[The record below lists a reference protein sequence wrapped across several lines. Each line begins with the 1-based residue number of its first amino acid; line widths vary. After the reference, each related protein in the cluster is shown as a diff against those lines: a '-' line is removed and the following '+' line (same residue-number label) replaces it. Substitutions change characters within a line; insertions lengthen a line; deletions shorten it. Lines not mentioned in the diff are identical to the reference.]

1 MDVIK
6 APNLT
11 GEWLNNSC
19 KFKEYV
25 MAKHGE
31 GHLYKLRGKGCWR
44 VRWMFEGKLHDE
56 TTGTEDIYKARK
68 IAAQKTACTSA
79 LGDVRALT
87 ARLEKAK
94 DEQAILEAKLNPSL
108 TLFNMIDAF
117 KSLDVVRRKKNS
129 PSTWR
134 GWNAFGNLLIRK
146 FGGSTE
152 MRQIT
157 KEQADDL
164 MREYEKNVSPV
175 QFNTAL
181 AFYKRCWLLL
191 KTYDSPTELKARL
204 HEISPW
210 QHILPI
216 KTGEVVGKRPFT
228 KDQLTRIWRVLDEI
242 GNPELLLLFDLAR
255 NTGARLNDLV
265 SWQWGKHLKFN
276 TRVDGDKMSVEAV
289 LEWKPIKTKNT
300 TGKLMIIPI
309 LDKRVVE
316 NLYSRW
322 KKRKSD
328 DEHILESMYAL
339 YHKDN
344 RTSITHLCQCV
355 LKKAGIETIVKVEGN
370 SRGNCV
376 YGMHSFRHTLVSE
389 LFEKGVD
396 LGTIQHLYTGHGSS
410 YVTELYAHAD
420 LDKKRIDLSKLAPI
434 DVDKKKPDGATTFL
448 SMLNDEDKVEYDKI
462 KLMDIDPH
470 MKNALVGLLRF
481 KNKDDLRIIQN
492 WLDRRMSSIK

>member
-1 MDVIK
+1 MPFFDII
-6 APNLT
+6 
-11 GEWLNNSC
+11 
-19 KFKEYV
+19 
-25 MAKHGE
+25 MATSKRKVVAMGRKGE

-68 IAAQKTACTSA
+68 IAAQKTACSTA

-129 PSTWR
+129 QSTLR

-157 KEQADDL
+157 KEQVDEL
-164 MREYEKNVSPV
+164 MREYEKKVSPA
-175 QFNTAL
+175 QFNTVL

-204 HEISPW
+204 REQSPW
-210 QHILPI
+210 QHILPM
-216 KTGEVVGKRPFT
+216 KMNEVVGKRPFT

-242 GNPELLLLFDLAR
+242 GNPELSLLFDLAR
-255 NTGARLNDLV
+255 NTGARLHDLV

-289 LEWKPIKTKNT
+289 LEWKPLKTKNS

-309 LDKRVVE
+309 LDERVVDD
-316 NLYSRW
+316 LYRKW

-328 DEHILESMYAL
+328 EEYVLPSMYEL
-339 YHKDN
+339 YHRN
-344 RTSITHLCQCV
+344 NGSYITKLTQGV
-355 LKKAGIETIVKVEGN
+355 FKKAGIKTIVKVEGN

-410 YVTELYAHAD
+410 FITELYAHAD
-420 LDKKRIDLSKLAPI
+420 IDKKRLDLSKLAPI
-434 DVDKKKPDGATTFL
+434 EVDKKKPDGATTFL

-481 KNKDDLRIIQN
+481 KNKDDLRIIRN